1 MTITNLKQ
9 MLEEIA
15 KQHGGKTAVV
25 FGERRLSYA
34 ELDEA
39 SNKLANALIEMGV
52 GRGDRVVTLLADTP
66 EFIIAIFGII
76 KSGGVTVRLN
86 PRAKIEET
94 ASFIDDCQPK
104 VMISESPVLETLM
117 PNLNKFKSIEKIIDV
132 SSKYHDGQFT
142 SYQEIMNT
150 ASPKRVE
157 AEPEPGDTAD
167 IAYTSGTTG
176 RPKGIMLSHGT
187 FLKGLNVVANGLK
200 LSDKDIVMMFA
211 LPLYHMFA
219 MVVDVLVPVYKG
231 STIVMVPGLSIPS
244 LTEAIEKEKGTVLV
258 GVPAIHALA
267 IETAEKEGVK
277 HDTSSLRFVGSAG
290 APLPIESR
298 KRFNKY
304 YGIDI
309 TEFYG
314 TSETPT
320 IFTLQPLDGSGKFGS
335 VGKIQPGV
343 ELKIV
348 DDNGQE
354 VPRGQAGEI
363 VLRGCLMDSYY
374 KNPEATAEVIKNG
387 WYYTSDIGKIDEDG
401 YVFILGRKKDMIIV
415 SGHNVYP
422 VDVEDTLHTHP
433 KVAEAAVIGAPDKSR
448 GEAVKAFISLKKGE
462 TATEAE
468 IKKFCRERLVDYKVP
483 REVIIM
489 DSLPKTGSG
498 KIRKQDL
505 RG

>member
-1 MTITNLKQ
+1 MITNLKQ

-15 KQHGGKTAVV
+15 KQYGGKTAIV

-39 SNKLANALIEMGV
+39 SNKLANALMEMGI
-52 GRGDRVVTLLADTP
+52 GRGDRVVTLLTDTP

-94 ASFIDDCQPK
+94 ASFIEDGQPK
-104 VMISESPVLETLM
+104 VMISESSLLEALM
-117 PNLNKFKSIEKIIDV
+117 PNLSGFKSIKRIIDTGP
-132 SSKYHDGQFT
+132 KYHEGQFT

-150 ASPKRVE
+150 GSPKRVE
-157 AEPEPGDTAD
+157 AEPGDVAD

-176 RPKGIMLSHGT
+176 RPKGIVLSHQT
-187 FLKGLNVVANGLK
+187 FVKGASVVANGLQ
-200 LSDKDIVMMFA
+200 LSDRDIVMMFA

-219 MVVDVLVPVYKG
+219 MVVDVLVPIYKG
-231 STIVMVPGLSIPS
+231 STIVMVPGLSIPG

-258 GVPAIHALA
+258 GVPAIYALA
-267 IETAEKEGVK
+267 IEAAEKEGVK
-277 HDTSSLRFVGSAG
+277 HDISSLRFVGSAG

-298 KRFNKY
+298 KRFNKH

-320 IFTLQPLDGSGKFGS
+320 FFTLQPLDGTGKFGS
-335 VGKIQPGV
+335 VGKIQPGI
-343 ELKIV
+343 ELKIA
-348 DDNGQE
+348 DENGKE
-354 VPRGQAGEI
+354 LPVNQAGEI
-363 VLRGCLMDSYY
+363 VLKGCLMDSYY
-374 KNPEATAEVIKNG
+374 KNSEATAEVMKNG
-387 WYYTSDIGKIDEDG
+387 WYYTSDIGKIDDDG

-422 VDVEDTLHTHP
+422 VDIEDTLHAYP
-433 KVAEAAVIGAPDKSR
+433 KVAEAAVIGVPDKSR

-483 REVIIM
+483 REVVIM